1 MYLHTQGADAAQAL
15 LRYLSSAEAAAVYKQ
30 RGMGPVA
37 VMLRKSARDSQVR
50 RVGRDN
56 KCADDFKAQ
65 TEVDI
70 KPLSRL
76 RSAQNRWGKERR
88 MKRGV
93 WIAVFLVIV
102 ITQGLFA
109 ADNHLNA
116 QQQLGR
122 RLFEQS
128 CGVCH
133 TRPTLISGMFG
144 PELSRLNLGGQ
155 EDLLRKFISEGT
167 ARMPGFK
174 YTYNPEQIAAIAAY
188 VKTLPPGTQDLPT
201 ARTATKAPT
210 PAQ

>member
-1 MYLHTQGADAAQAL
+1 
-15 LRYLSSAEAAAVYKQ
+15 
-30 RGMGPVA
+30 
-37 VMLRKSARDSQVR
+37 
-50 RVGRDN
+50 
-56 KCADDFKAQ
+56 
-65 TEVDI
+65 
-70 KPLSRL
+70 
-76 RSAQNRWGKERR
+76 

-102 ITQGLFA
+102 LPQGLFA

-133 TRPTLISGMFG
+133 TRPTLISGMYG
-144 PELSRLNLGGQ
+144 PELSKLNLGGQ

-174 YTYNPEQIAAIAAY
+174 YSYNPEQIAAIAAY
-188 VKTLPPGTQDLPT
+188 VQTLPSGTQDLPT

-210 PAQ
+210 PSQ